1 MNKNEIEKIEIDIL
15 LETLNKMH
23 GYNFSGYAKASLK
36 RRIRKTA
43 KEFNLESI
51 SEMIPKVIHDNN
63 FLNKLLFNFSI
74 TVSEMFRDPPFFK
87 SLRETVIPFLKTYPY
102 IKIWHAG
109 CATGEEVYSM
119 AILLQEEGLY
129 DKCTIFA
136 TDFNNSALAQAKEG
150 IYDIKQIKEFTENY
164 QMSGGKSSFSDYY
177 ITNNN
182 YAKMNKSLRDKVTF
196 ANHNLVTDGV
206 FSEMHLILC
215 RNVLIYFGSDLQ
227 NRVLNV
233 FTESLVNKGFLAIGS
248 KESIEYSSV
257 NDKYKAINKKLR
269 IFRKK
274 I

>member
-15 LETLNKMH
+15 LETLHKMH
-23 GYNFSGYAKASLK
+23 GFNFSGYAKASLK

-87 SLRETVIPFLKTYPY
+87 SLRETVIPFLKTYLY

>member
-36 RRIRKTA
+36 RRVRKTA

-136 TDFNNSALAQAKEG
+136 TDFNDSALAQAKEG